1 MIRCLLLVL
10 LGIAAMPGARAD
22 DLAPETIVQRAHE
35 AAGGAVWKRPKT
47 LHLTGQA
54 TIYRGG
60 LAANA
65 MRLDHYEMWRVFP
78 AWNDAAHGANG
89 KFRLEARAGERVVIR
104 QSFDGTDTWD
114 ANGKVPQAQASR
126 EASENYGFGIIRFA
140 LDEGFRLARA
150 PDDQVEG
157 HPSHVVRVI
166 DPTGSDTTFWID
178 RASFAIRKVGFDT
191 PRGWHERIYS
201 DFYRVE
207 PSGFMQ
213 PGRVRLYYR
222 GALSNDI
229 TWTQAVVDGA
239 IADEVFVLG
248 EAADGEF

>member
-1 MIRCLLLVL
+1 MIRRLFA
-10 LGIAAMPGARAD
+10 IALALAATMPVHAD
-22 DLAPETIVQRAHE
+22 ALTAEAIVQRAHE
-35 AAGGAVWKRPKT
+35 AAGGSVWKRPKT

-54 TIYRGG
+54 TIYRDG

-126 EASENYGFGIIRFA
+126 EDGENYGFGIIRFA
-140 LDEGFRLARA
+140 LDKGFRLARL

-157 HPSHVVRVI
+157 HPSRAVRVT
-166 DPTGSDTTFWID
+166 DPTGGETTFWID
-178 RASFAIRKVGFDT
+178 RDSFAIRKVGFDT

-229 TWTQAVVDGA
+229 TWTDAVVDA
-239 IADEVFVLG
+239 PIADEVFVLEG
-248 EAADGEF
+248 AANSE

>member
-1 MIRCLLLVL
+1 MMRCLFILPLLL
-10 LGIAAMPGARAD
+10 ALTPALAD
-22 DLAPETIVQRAHE
+22 DLTPEAIVQRAHE
-35 AAGGAVWKRPKT
+35 AAGGAAWKRPKT
-47 LHLTGQA
+47 LHLTGRA
-54 TIYRGG
+54 TLYRDG

-65 MRLDHYEMWRVFP
+65 LVLDHYEMWRVFP

-89 KFRLEARAGERVVIR
+89 KFRLEGRAGERVVIR

-114 ANGKVPQAQASR
+114 ANGKLPPALASR

-140 LDEGFRLARA
+140 LDEGFRLVRL

-157 HPSHVVRVI
+157 HPSHAVRVI
-166 DPTGSDTTFWID
+166 DPTGSETTFWID
-178 RASFAIRKVGFDT
+178 RESFAIRKVGFDT

-213 PGRVRLYYR
+213 PGRVRLYYK
-222 GALSNDI
+222 GALTNDI
-229 TWTQAVVDGA
+229 TWEQAVVDA
-239 IADEVFVLG
+239 PIADAVFVLG
-248 EAADGEF
+248 TP

>member
-1 MIRCLLLVL
+1 MIRCLFALLL
-10 LGIAAMPGARAD
+10 LLATVMPAHAD
-22 DLAPETIVQRAHE
+22 DLSPEAIVQRAHE

-47 LHLTGQA
+47 LHLTGRA
-54 TIYRGG
+54 TIYRDG

-65 MRLDHYEMWRVFP
+65 TVLDHYEMWRVFP

-89 KFRLEARAGERVVIR
+89 KFRLEARAGERVIIR

-140 LDEGFRLARA
+140 LDDGFRLERL

-157 HPSHVVRVI
+157 HAAHAIRVRDPS
-166 DPTGSDTTFWID
+166 GGETTFWID
-178 RASFAIRKVGFDT
+178 RASFAIRKVGFTT

-201 DFYRVE
+201 DFRMLDE
-207 PSGFMQ
+207 PRFQQ
-213 PGRVRLYYR
+213 PGRVRLYYN
-222 GALSNDI
+222 GALANDI
-229 TWTQAVVDGA
+229 RWDRAVVDA
-239 IADEVFVLG
+239 PIADDVFVLG
-248 EAADGEF
+248 TP

>member
-1 MIRCLLLVL
+1 MIRRLFAIVL
-10 LGIAAMPGARAD
+10 ALAATQPVHAD
-22 DLAPETIVQRAHE
+22 ALTAEAIVQRAHE
-35 AAGGAVWKRPKT
+35 AAGGAVWKRPRT

-54 TIYRGG
+54 TIYRDG

-114 ANGKVPQAQASR
+114 ANGKVPQALASR

-140 LDEGFRLARA
+140 LDEGFRLARL
-150 PDDQVEG
+150 PDDQVDG
-157 HPSHVVRVI
+157 HPSHVVRVA
-166 DPTGSDTTFWID
+166 DPSGGETTFWID
-178 RASFAIRKVGFDT
+178 RQSFAIRKVGFDT

-222 GALSNDI
+222 GALANDI
-229 TWTQAVVDGA
+229 TWTDAVVDA
-239 IADEVFVLG
+239 PIAREVFLLG
-248 EAADGEF
+248 GAAQDE

>member
-1 MIRCLLLVL
+1 MIHRLFAMLLAFFATLP
-10 LGIAAMPGARAD
+10 AHAD
-22 DLAPETIVQRAHE
+22 GLTPEAIVQRAHE
-35 AAGGAVWKRPKT
+35 AAGGAVWQRPQT
-47 LHLTGQA
+47 LHLTGRA
-54 TIYRGG
+54 TIYRDG
-60 LAANA
+60 LATNA
-65 MRLDHYEMWRVFP
+65 LVLDHYEMWRVFP

-140 LDEGFRLARA
+140 LDAGFALARL

-157 HPSHVVRVI
+157 QPCHVVRVT
-166 DPTGSDTTFWID
+166 DPTGGETTFWID
-178 RASFAIRKVGFDT
+178 RSSFAIRKVGFDT

-213 PGRVRLYYR
+213 PGRVRLYYK
-222 GALSNDI
+222 GALANDI
-229 TWTQAVVDGA
+229 TWETAVVDEP
-239 IADEVFVLG
+239 IAPEVFVLG
-248 EAADGEF
+248 TP

>member
-1 MIRCLLLVL
+1 MIRCLSAIVL
-10 LGIAAMPGARAD
+10 AFVATLPVRAD
-22 DLAPETIVQRAHE
+22 DLTPEAIVQRAHE
-35 AAGGAVWKRPKT
+35 AAGGAAWKRPKT
-47 LHLTGQA
+47 LHLSGRA
-54 TIYRGG
+54 TIYRDG

-65 MRLDHYEMWRVFP
+65 MALDHYEMWRVFP

-140 LDEGFRLARA
+140 LDDGFRRVRL

-157 HPSHVVRVI
+157 HPSHVVRVA
-166 DPTGSDTTFWID
+166 DPSGGETTFWID
-178 RASFAIRKVGFDT
+178 RQSFAIRKVGFDT

-201 DFYRVE
+201 DFYRVD

-229 TWTQAVVDGA
+229 TWTRAVVDA
-239 IADEVFVLG
+239 PIAHEVFVLG
-248 EAADGEF
+248 SP

>member
-1 MIRCLLLVL
+1 MSRILLALLLAAGTVL
-10 LGIAAMPGARAD
+10 PAHAD
-22 DLAPETIVQRAHE
+22 DLTPETIVQRAHE
-35 AAGGAVWKRPKT
+35 AAGGSVWKRPKT
-47 LHLTGQA
+47 LHLIGRA
-54 TIYRGG
+54 TIYRDG

-65 MRLDHYEMWRVFP
+65 LALDHYEMWRVFP

-89 KFRLEARAGERVVIR
+89 KFRLEARAAERVVIR
-104 QSFDGTDTWD
+104 QSFDGVDTWD

-140 LDEGFRLARA
+140 LDEGFRLARV

-157 HPSHVVRVI
+157 HASHAVRVT
-166 DPTGSDTTFWID
+166 DPTGGETTFWID
-178 RASFAIRKVGFDT
+178 RGSFAIRKVAFDT

-222 GALSNDI
+222 GALANDI
-229 TWTQAVVDGA
+229 IWTKAVVDA
-239 IADEVFVLG
+239 PVAPEVFVLG
-248 EAADGEF
+248 TP

>member
-1 MIRCLLLVL
+1 MIRSLIAILLALVATV
-10 LGIAAMPGARAD
+10 AAHAD
-22 DLAPETIVQRAHE
+22 DLTPEAIVQRAHE
-35 AAGGAVWKRPKT
+35 AAGGAVWQRPKT
-47 LHLTGQA
+47 LHLTGRA
-54 TIYRGG
+54 TIYRDG

-65 MRLDHYEMWRVFP
+65 MVLDHYEMWRVFP

-140 LDEGFRLARA
+140 LDAGFRLARL

-166 DPTGSDTTFWID
+166 DPTGSETTFWID
-178 RASFAIRKVGFDT
+178 RASFAIRQVGFDT
-191 PRGWHERIYS
+191 PRGWHQRIYS

-213 PGRVRLYYR
+213 PGRVRLYYK
-222 GALSNDI
+222 GALANDI
-229 TWTQAVVDGA
+229 TWEQAVVDEP
-239 IADEVFVLG
+239 IAHQVFVLG
-248 EAADGEF
+248 AP

>member
-1 MIRCLLLVL
+1 MIRRLFA
-10 LGIAAMPGARAD
+10 IALALAATMPVHAD
-22 DLAPETIVQRAHE
+22 ALTAEAIVQRAHE
-35 AAGGAVWKRPKT
+35 AAGGSVWKRPKT

-54 TIYRGG
+54 TIYRDG

-126 EASENYGFGIIRFA
+126 EAGENYGFGIIRFA
-140 LDEGFRLARA
+140 LDKGFRLARL

-157 HPSHVVRVI
+157 HPSRAVRVT
-166 DPTGSDTTFWID
+166 DPTGGETTFWID
-178 RASFAIRKVGFDT
+178 RDSFAIRKVGFDT

-229 TWTQAVVDGA
+229 TWTDAVVDA
-239 IADEVFVLG
+239 PIADEVFVLEG
-248 EAADGEF
+248 AANSE